1 MVSRRLTLY
10 FMTAAIQSGS
20 EQPAKGNHG
29 VSLKK
34 NTVIHAKNKRN
45 TEQKMPV
52 LAGFAGDCSWVCFWV
67 ALQDWGVRGL
77 RKRSRFRAEV
87 PANLFH
93 Q

>member
-45 TEQKMPV
+45 TERKNAGPPRICGRLLVGFLLCCLTGMGNERIQGKMTIP
-52 LAGFAGDCSWVCFWV
+52 GRRS
-67 ALQDWGVRGL
+67 VR
-77 RKRSRFRAEV
+77 
-87 PANLFH
+87 
-93 Q
+93 